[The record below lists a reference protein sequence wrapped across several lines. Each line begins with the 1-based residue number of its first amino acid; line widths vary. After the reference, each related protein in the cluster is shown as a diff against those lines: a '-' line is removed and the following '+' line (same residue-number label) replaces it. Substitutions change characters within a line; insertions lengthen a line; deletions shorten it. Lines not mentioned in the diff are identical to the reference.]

1 MAVYIVITVC
11 VSISPTVPHISLND
25 NFSSFSTEYKPSN
38 IIGINTNE
46 ASSATAILMYMSVIL
61 YGASTYRIDDNS
73 ETFLFL
79 VTFII
84 NVYIVIPDNNVT
96 ANINI
101 FKQFVNVKLN
111 ILNINGAYAVSGL

>member
-1 MAVYIVITVC
+1 MAMYIVITVC

-46 ASSATAILMYMSVIL
+46 ASSATAILMYISVIL
-61 YGASTYRIDDNS
+61 YGASTYRIDDSS

>member
-1 MAVYIVITVC
+1 MYIVITVC
-11 VSISPTVPHISLND
+11 VSISPTVPKISLND
-25 NFSSFSTEYKPSN
+25 NFSSFSTKYKPSN
-38 IIGINTNE
+38 IIGINIKD

-111 ILNINGAYAVSGL
+111 ILKINGAYAVNGL

>member
-1 MAVYIVITVC
+1 MAMYIVITVC

-73 ETFLFL
+73 ETFLFF

-84 NVYIVIPDNNVT
+84 NLYMAIPDSKVT
-96 ANINI
+96 TNINI

-111 ILNINGAYAVSGL
+111 ILKINGAYAVNGL

>member
-1 MAVYIVITVC
+1 MYIVITVC

-38 IIGINTNE
+38 IIGINIKD

-61 YGASTYRIDDNS
+61 YGASTYKIDDNS

-101 FKQFVNVKLN
+101 FRQFVNVKLN
-111 ILNINGAYAVSGL
+111 ILKINGTYAVNGL

>member
-1 MAVYIVITVC
+1 MAMYIVITVC
-11 VSISPTVPHISLND
+11 ASISPTVPHISLND
-25 NFSSFSTEYKPSN
+25 SFSSFSTEYKPSN
-38 IIGINTNE
+38 IIGINIKD

-61 YGASTYRIDDNS
+61 YGASTYKIDDNS

>member
-1 MAVYIVITVC
+1 MYIVITVC
-11 VSISPTVPHISLND
+11 VSISPTVPQISLNAI
-25 NFSSFSTEYKPSN
+25 FPSFSIEYSPSN
-38 IIGINTNE
+38 IFGINTNE

-61 YGASTYRIDDNS
+61 YGASIYRIDDNS

-111 ILNINGAYAVSGL
+111 ILNINGAYAVNGL